1 MRKNKNKKT
10 NRDLDSLVLTEEEIM
25 LRRDDLETLIRVGLT
40 KKEE

>member
-10 NRDLDSLVLTEEEIM
+10 SKDLDSLVLTEEEIV
-25 LRRDDLETLIRVGLT
+25 LRREDLDTLMRVGER